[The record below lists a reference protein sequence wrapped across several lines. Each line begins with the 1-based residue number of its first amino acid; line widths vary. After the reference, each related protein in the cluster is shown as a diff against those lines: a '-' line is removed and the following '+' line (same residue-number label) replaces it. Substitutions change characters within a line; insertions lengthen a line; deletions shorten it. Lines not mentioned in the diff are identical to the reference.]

1 MFFNSIFRNF
11 NVTFLCIMN
20 TLAILYAACP
30 VRSGRGGGV
39 GDSAPSFLKFLDQPL
54 SIIKTR
60 SRFRVI
66 LLK

>member
-30 VRSGRGGGV
+30 VRSGGGG
-39 GDSAPSFLKFLDQPL
+39 GSGGLGPLFPEISGSAPEYHKNTITFSCNT
-54 SIIKTR
+54 S
-60 SRFRVI
+60 
-66 LLK
+66 